1 VGDEE
6 VALAVRDAADVSS
19 TLSTSS
25 RRWTRRGVLITWGG
39 IGAGVALLSACG
51 PATAPAA
58 PTSAPAAAT
67 SAPAAPA
74 AAPTT
79 APTLAAAAKPTAA
92 QAAAAAPTG
101 ATQAASAAQNGGTF
115 KFNIWT
121 DDPPSLDPYVNV
133 SFRCQEFAA
142 FHYSRLLM
150 SKKGPGVDGQAY
162 IMDGDLAETWK
173 PSEDGKTWTFNLRKN
188 AKWQNLDPM
197 KGRPVTAQDVVWS
210 FEHFMQVSPNKTT
223 FGQVANVTAPDDH
236 TVQFT
241 LKDVYAPFEA
251 QIGAP
256 VFWILPKEVIDQD
269 GDASKRVVGSGPFIF
284 DKFDSGV
291 QITGKKNPDYYRPGE
306 PHVDAYVNL
315 IIPDVATEMA
325 GLRAHELDFLQVPD
339 TEIPGLKQSNPEMQ
353 YLEWPFNLIPIVY
366 WRLDK
371 PPFNDPRVRQA
382 VSMSI
387 NRDNIIGVL
396 YNGRGGWDNFM
407 PWALSD
413 WWLDPQSAD
422 EGPGA
427 KYFKYDP
434 QGARQLLAAAGYPNG
449 LQVTMLSTPGYG
461 DVFVQG
467 VELVQQDLKSG
478 GIDANIQMQEYAN
491 YIATTFAG
499 KFDGTNTLVY
509 GLETPFTEPHDYL
522 FNMYHPQGTRN
533 HAGVNDDKLTGMI
546 EQQQKTLDRAQ
557 RKQIILDIQRYLV
570 DQMYYVPGVI
580 NYRTA
585 AFGPQI
591 RDMFPRS
598 DYGFG
603 AEIVPKL
610 WIAQT

>member
-1 VGDEE
+1 
-6 VALAVRDAADVSS
+6 VRDAADVSS
-19 TLSTSS
+19 TFGRPS
-25 RRWTRRGVLITWGG
+25 RRWSRRGFLITWGG
-39 IGAGVALLSACG
+39 IGAAATLLNACG
-51 PATAPAA
+51 PA
-58 PTSAPAAAT
+58 SAPVAPT

-74 AAPTT
+74 ATT
-79 APTLAAAAKPTAA
+79 APAAAAKPTTAPGA
-92 QAAAAAPTG
+92 PTTAPAAAAKPTTAP
-101 ATQAASAAQNGGTF
+101 ATAAQPTTAAQNGGQF

-121 DDPPSLDPYVNV
+121 DDPPSLDPYANV
-133 SFRCQEFAA
+133 SYRVQEFAA

-150 SKKGPGVDGQAY
+150 SKKAPGVDGQAY
-162 IMDGDLAETWK
+162 IMEGDLAETWK
-173 PSEDGKTWTFNLRKN
+173 PSEDGKTWTFNLRKS
-188 AKWQNLDPM
+188 AKWQNLPPM
-197 KGRPVTAQDVVWS
+197 NGRPLTAQDVVWS

-223 FGQVANVTAPDDH
+223 FGQVSNVTAPDDY

-256 VFWILPKEVIDQD
+256 VFWILPKEVIEQD
-269 GDASKRVVGSGPFIF
+269 GDATKRVVGSGPFIF

-306 PHVDAYVNL
+306 PHVDSYVNL
-315 IIPDVATEMA
+315 IIPDVATQMA

-339 TEIPGLKQSNPEMQ
+339 TEIPGLKSSNPEMQ
-353 YLEWPFNLIPIVY
+353 YLELPFNLIPIVY

-371 PPFNDPRVRQA
+371 PPFNDPKVRQA

-387 NRDNIIGVL
+387 NRDNIIKVL

-422 EGPGA
+422 QGA
-427 KYFKYDP
+427 GSKYFKYDP
-434 QGARQLLAAAGYPNG
+434 QGAKDLLASAGFPNG

-461 DVFVQG
+461 DVFVQS

-478 GIDANIQMQEYAN
+478 GIDAQIQMQEYAN

-522 FNMYHPQGTRN
+522 FNMYNPQGTRN
-533 HAGVNDDKLTGMI
+533 HAGVNDDKLNGMI
-546 EQQQKTLDRAQ
+546 EQQQKTLDRTQ
-557 RKQIILDIQRYLV
+557 RKKIIQDIQRYLV
-570 DQMYYVPGVI
+570 DQMYYVPGVV

-610 WIAQT
+610 WIAQS

>member
-1 VGDEE
+1 MP
-6 VALAVRDAADVSS
+6 DAADVSS
-19 TLSTSS
+19 TFPAPP
-25 RRWTRRGVLITWGG
+25 RRWTRRGFLITWGA
-39 IGAGVALLSACG
+39 IGAGATLLAACG
-51 PATAPAA
+51 PASTPAA
-58 PTSAPAAAT
+58 PPTSP
-67 SAPAAPA
+67 PA
-74 AAPTT
+74 AAPAV
-79 APTLAAAAKPTAA
+79 APPAQPTAQG
-92 QAAAAAPTG
+92 QAAAAPAQQTAPTPAG
-101 ATQAASAAQNGGTF
+101 QPASAPKDGGSF
-115 KFNIWT
+115 KFTIWT

-133 SFRCQEFAA
+133 SYRVQEFAA

-150 SKKGPGVDGQAY
+150 SKKGPGIDGQAY
-162 IMDGDLAETWK
+162 VMEGDLAESWS
-173 PSEDGKTWTFNLRKN
+173 PSDDGKTWTFNLRQN
-188 AKWQNLDPM
+188 ARWQNLDPM
-197 KGRPVTAQDVVWS
+197 NGRPVTAQDVVWS
-210 FEHFMQVSPNKTT
+210 FEHLMQVSANKTT
-223 FGQVANVTAPDDH
+223 FNQVASVTAPDDH

-241 LKDVYAPFEA
+241 LKDIYAPFEA

-269 GDASKRVVGSGPFIF
+269 GDASRRVVGSGPFIF

-291 QITGKKNPDYYRPGE
+291 SVTGKKNPDYYRPNE
-306 PHVDAYVNL
+306 PHVDSYVNL
-315 IIPDVATEMA
+315 IIPDVATQMA

-353 YLEWPFNLIPIVY
+353 YLEWPFNLVPIVY

-382 VSMSI
+382 ASMSI
-387 NRDNIIGVL
+387 NRDNLIKVL
-396 YNGRGGWDNFM
+396 YNGRGGWDNFL
-407 PWALSD
+407 PWALAD

-434 QGARQLLAAAGYPNG
+434 AGARDLLTAAGYPNG
-449 LQVTMLSTPGYG
+449 LDVTLLSTPGYG
-461 DVFVQG
+461 DVFVQS
-467 VELVQQDLKSG
+467 VELVQQDLKTG
-478 GIDANIQMQEYAN
+478 GINANIQMQEYAS

-499 KFDGTNTLVY
+499 KFDGTNTLVF

-522 FNMYHPQGTRN
+522 FNMYHPSGTRN

-546 EQQQKTLDRAQ
+546 EQQQRALDRNQ
-557 RKQIILDIQRYLV
+557 RKQIIFDIQRYLA
-570 DQMYYVPGVI
+570 DQMYYVPGIV

-585 AFGPQI
+585 AYTPQVH
-591 RDMFPRS
+591 DLFVRS

-610 WIAQT
+610 WIG